1 MGDLPV
7 SVNARI
13 ADELKRQGVRAVFT
27 LMSEE
32 TAKLIVEVD
41 RRGIALYSTRHDSTA
56 VGMADGYA
64 RASGEVGVAIVG
76 RGPGLTNA
84 LNPLITAAKAGT
96 GIVVLIGDSPNGFQD
111 PARAKSARAERV
123 GKHIEQVT
131 LLDSLDIPNVT
142 VQSPSTAVAEIARCF
157 ERARAG
163 NVVAVNMPGDVLEA
177 AAPEGK
183 GSSLGSELVEPAG
196 PSPEDISLVADLLGE
211 SWAARH
217 PVIIAGHGAVE
228 SRAHDE
234 LRRLGELTGSLMA
247 STLLANSFFRDD
259 PYNIGFVGT
268 MSTPLGSELVTDSDL
283 ILAFGASLNPYTT
296 YRGDLLHGARVVQ
309 FDTNPNAS
317 GRYHR
322 TELAVVGDARLAAQ
336 ALVKELERRGHKA
349 AGYRSAEIAARI
361 KSFDLGDT
369 VTDQADRAGLDPR
382 KVMIEL
388 DKVLPPERTLVV
400 DGGHH
405 FEFAVAHI
413 GVPDPRGFIFANEY
427 FAVGCGLAAALGAAV
442 ARPDRL
448 TVLDIGDGGMMMNL
462 GDIDTAVRYR
472 LPLVIIVTNDG
483 GFGSEI
489 HYLQVNGLPDQTAR
503 YENPSFADVAV
514 SLGAKGITIDSLDK
528 IGEVRSAIH
537 GLAGP
542 LVLDCKVTTS
552 VRAGWV
558 DFLFTKDSRARPAG
572 ETVKPG

>member
-1 MGDLPV
+1 MGAGRV
-7 SVNARI
+7 SINERI
-13 ADELKRQGVRAVFT
+13 AEELKLQGVRAVFT
-27 LMSEE
+27 LMSED
-32 TAKLIVEVD
+32 TARLIVEVD
-41 RRGIALYSTRHDSTA
+41 RVGIPLYSTRHDSTA
-56 VGMADGYA
+56 IGMADGYA
-64 RASGEVGVAIVG
+64 RASGDVGVAIVG

-84 LNPLITAAKAGT
+84 LNALITATKAST
-96 GIVVLIGDSPNGFQD
+96 GIVVLIGDSPNGFED

-123 GKHIEQVT
+123 GKHIEQAA
-131 LLDSLDIPNVT
+131 LLRSLDVPNVT
-142 VQSPSTAVAEIARCF
+142 LQSPSTAIAEIARCF
-157 ERARAG
+157 DRARAG
-163 NVVAVNMPGDVLEA
+163 NVVTVNMPGDVLEA
-177 AAPEGK
+177 AGPELDR
-183 GSSLGSELVEPAG
+183 SQLTPEAVERLR
-196 PSPEDISLVADLLGE
+196 PSDEDISLVADLLGE

-228 SRAHDE
+228 SGARDD

-247 STLLANSFFRDD
+247 NTLLANSFFNGD

-268 MSTPLGSELVTDSDL
+268 MSTPLGSELVSEADL
-283 ILAFGASLNPYTT
+283 VLAFGASLNPYTT

-309 FDTNPNAS
+309 FDTNPKAS
-317 GRYHR
+317 GRYHP
-322 TELAVVGDARLAAQ
+322 TEIAVVGDARLAAQ
-336 ALVKELERRGHKA
+336 ALVQELERRGHKT
-349 AGYRSAEIAARI
+349 AGYRSPEIAGRI
-361 KSFDLGDT
+361 KNFKLGDT
-369 VTDQADRAGLDPR
+369 VIDGADSSGLDPR
-382 KVMIEL
+382 MVMIEL
-388 DKVLPPERTLVV
+388 DKILPPERTLVV

-462 GDIDTAVRYR
+462 GDIDTAVRYK

-489 HYLQVNGLPDQTAR
+489 HYLQVNGLPDETAR
-503 YENPSFADVAV
+503 YENPSFAEIAAG
-514 SLGAKGITIDSLDK
+514 LGAKGITIDSLDK
-528 IGEVRSAIH
+528 LDLARSAIE

-558 DFLFTKDSRARPAG
+558 DFLFTKDARARPVG
-572 ETVKPG
+572 EAVNPS

>member
-1 MGDLPV
+1 M
-7 SVNARI
+7 SVNERI
-13 ADELKRQGVRAVFT
+13 AEELKRQGVRAVFT
-27 LMSEE
+27 LMSED
-32 TAKLIVEVD
+32 TARLIVEVD
-41 RRGIALYSTRHDSTA
+41 RVGIPLYSTRHDSTA
-56 VGMADGYA
+56 IGMADGYA
-64 RASGEVGVAIVG
+64 RASGDVGVAIVG

-84 LNPLITAAKAGT
+84 LNALVTATKAST
-96 GIVVLIGDSPNGFQD
+96 GIVVLIGDSPNGFED
-111 PARAKSARAERV
+111 PARAQAARAERV
-123 GKHIEQVT
+123 GKHIDQT
-131 LLDSLDIPNVT
+131 ALLSSLEIPNT
-142 VQSPSTAVAEIARCF
+142 TLQSPATAIAEIALCF

-163 NVVAVNMPGDVLEA
+163 SVVAVNMPGDVLEA
-177 AAPEGK
+177 AAPEVDRT
-183 GSSLGSELVEPAG
+183 SLTRELVEPVA
-196 PSPEDISLVADLLGE
+196 PPAEDINLVADLLGE
-211 SWAARH
+211 SWAARR
-217 PVIIAGHGAVE
+217 PVIIAGHGAVV
-228 SRAHDE
+228 SGAQDE

-247 STLLANSFFRDD
+247 NTLLANSFFNGD

-268 MSTPLGSELVTDSDL
+268 MSTPLGSELVSEADL
-283 ILAFGASLNPYTT
+283 VLAFGASLNPYTT

-309 FDTNPNAS
+309 FDTSPKAS
-317 GRYHR
+317 GRYHP

-349 AGYRSAEIAARI
+349 AGYRTPELAGRI
-361 KSFDLGDT
+361 KHFKLGDT
-369 VTDQADRAGLDPR
+369 VTDGADSSGLDPR
-382 KVMIEL
+382 MVMIGI
-388 DKVLPPERTLVV
+388 DRILPPERTLVV

-462 GDIDTAVRYR
+462 GDIDTAVRYK
-472 LPLVIIVTNDG
+472 LPLVVIVTNDG

-489 HYLQVNGLPDQTAR
+489 HYLQVNGLPDETAR
-503 YENPSFADVAV
+503 YANPSFAEVAAG
-514 SLGAKGITIDSLDK
+514 LGAVGITIDSLDK
-528 IGEVRSAIH
+528 LDQVGSAIQ

-558 DFLFTKDSRARPAG
+558 DFLFTKDARARPVG
-572 ETVKPG
+572 EAVKPG

>member
-1 MGDLPV
+1 M
-7 SVNARI
+7 SVNERI
-13 ADELKRQGVRAVFT
+13 AEELKRQGVRAVFT
-27 LMSEE
+27 LMSED
-32 TAKLIVEVD
+32 TARLIVEVD
-41 RRGIALYSTRHDSTA
+41 RVGIPLYSTRHDSTA
-56 VGMADGYA
+56 IGMADGYA
-64 RASGEVGVAIVG
+64 RACGDVGVAIVG

-84 LNPLITAAKAGT
+84 LNALVTATKAST
-96 GIVVLIGDSPNGFQD
+96 GIVVLIGDSPNGFED
-111 PARAKSARAERV
+111 PARAQAARAERV
-123 GKHIEQVT
+123 GKHIDQT
-131 LLDSLDIPNVT
+131 ALLSSLEIPNT
-142 VQSPSTAVAEIARCF
+142 TLQSPATAIAEIALCF

-163 NVVAVNMPGDVLEA
+163 SVVAVNMPGDVLEA
-177 AAPEGK
+177 AAPEVDRT
-183 GSSLGSELVEPAG
+183 SLTRELVEPVA
-196 PSPEDISLVADLLGE
+196 PPAEDINLVADLLGE
-211 SWAARH
+211 SWAARR
-217 PVIIAGHGAVE
+217 PVIIAGHGAVV
-228 SRAHDE
+228 SGAQDE

-247 STLLANSFFRDD
+247 NTLLANSFFNGD

-268 MSTPLGSELVTDSDL
+268 MSTPLGSELVSEADL
-283 ILAFGASLNPYTT
+283 VLAFGASLNPYTT

-309 FDTNPNAS
+309 FDTSPKAS
-317 GRYHR
+317 GRYHP

-349 AGYRSAEIAARI
+349 AGYRTPELAGRI
-361 KSFDLGDT
+361 KHFKLGDT
-369 VTDQADRAGLDPR
+369 VTDGADSSGLDPR
-382 KVMIEL
+382 MVMIGL
-388 DKVLPPERTLVV
+388 DRILPPERTLVV

-462 GDIDTAVRYR
+462 GDIDTAVRYK

-489 HYLQVNGLPDQTAR
+489 HYLQVNGLPDETAR
-503 YENPSFADVAV
+503 YANPSFAEVAAG
-514 SLGAKGITIDSLDK
+514 LGAVGITIDSLDK
-528 IGEVRSAIH
+528 LDQVRSAIQ

-558 DFLFTKDSRARPAG
+558 DFLFTKDARARPVG
-572 ETVKPG
+572 EAVKPG